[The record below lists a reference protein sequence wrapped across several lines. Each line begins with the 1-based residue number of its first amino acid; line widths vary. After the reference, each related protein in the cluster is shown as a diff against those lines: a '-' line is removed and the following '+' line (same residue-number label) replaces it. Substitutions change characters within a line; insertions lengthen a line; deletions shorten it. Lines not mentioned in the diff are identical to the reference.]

1 MSNRLKNVEPEPNV
15 LEIAEESAVH
25 NRIRSPGKLVR
36 ETEVYTFVGRSA
48 EIAVLIACARGCDGK
63 AAGQDAFQ
71 VQLDAFVTGKIIL
84 EKKRNII
91 TLAVWHRDIFAPRM
105 LCSAFIR
112 EKLIQESVPGTNSPK
127 NLTSSPIA
135 WPSAQFSP

>member
-1 MSNRLKNVEPEPNV
+1 MVVYVGNPIIGTCILYVEQVENVEPEPNV

-25 NRIRSPGKLVR
+25 NRIRSPDKLVR

-84 EKKRNII
+84 EKKAKHYNLGC
-91 TLAVWHRDIFAPRM
+91 LASGHIRSPG
-105 LCSAFIR
+105 CSAP
-112 EKLIQESVPGTNSPK
+112 L
-127 NLTSSPIA
+127 SSGR
-135 WPSAQFSP
+135 S